1 MDKRKLEKLV
11 NGNIAVTIPVRLK
24 YDGHK
29 TVLLKPDDHPQ
40 SEPQQLSP
48 LQKAVIQG
56 HQYRDQLESGQVR
69 TVTELA
75 RKENVE
81 RAFLFRSLSLVNLAP
96 DLLEAIMNGTEP
108 QNLTLTKLK
117 RGFPEHWQ
125 DQRQLF
131 STVTN

>member
-40 SEPQQLSP
+40 SEQQQLSP

-69 TVTELA
+69 SVTELA

-81 RAFLFRSLSLVNLAP
+81 RAFLFRALSLVNLAP
-96 DLLEAIMNGTEP
+96 DLLESIMDGTEP
-108 QNLTLTKLK
+108 PGLKLTKLK
-117 RGFPEHWQ
+117 SGFPDHWQ

-131 STVTN
+131 SAVTN

>member
-29 TVLLKPDDHPQ
+29 TVLLKPDEQILP
-40 SEPQQLSP
+40 EPQQLSP

-69 TVTELA
+69 SVTELA

-96 DLLEAIMNGTEP
+96 DLLEVIMNGTEP
-108 QNLTLTKLK
+108 PNLTLTKLK

-125 DQRQLF
+125 DQRQFFDSSL
-131 STVTN
+131 

>member
-1 MDKRKLEKLV
+1 MDKRKLERLV

-29 TVLLKPDDHPQ
+29 TVIQKPDDHLVP
-40 SEPQQLSP
+40 EPRQLSP

-69 TVTELA
+69 SVTELA

-96 DLLEAIMNGTEP
+96 DLLESIMDGSEP
-108 QNLTLTKLK
+108 PGLKLTKLK
-117 RGFPEHWQ
+117 SGFPDHWHE
-125 DQRQLF
+125 QRQLF
-131 STVTN
+131 NSDLL